1 MITLSV
7 NRGQILF
14 DRFTSMLPRVM
25 VCQNEECDYDDTSS
39 SSDEFKEEQL
49 LSDSAKTGYWGC
61 DCEETIS
68 EDESD
73 GGVSL

>member
-1 MITLSV
+1 
-7 NRGQILF
+7 
-14 DRFTSMLPRVM
+14 M